1 MVLSV
6 QPVGLHA
13 VNAVDETPLNRKE
26 VIYYRPRNH
35 SGGTPTTLLV
45 LVFFSATPSKLPLPN
60 NSLIKLPLD
69 SM

>member
-13 VNAVDETPLNRKE
+13 MNAADETPLNRKE

-35 SGGTPTTLLV
+35 SGGTPTTL
-45 LVFFSATPSKLPLPN
+45 FFLFFFWRGGKSK
-60 NSLIKLPLD
+60 
-69 SM
+69 